1 MLQSRSVI
9 MVAVSKHFFMQACY
23 PDRRERDE
31 QDWRVVEVVTDIA
44 RGLGCSPAQV
54 GLAWVMRQPAVATT
68 IVGVTAVEQL
78 KLNLA
83 ASEIGLDADALQVLD
98 TATGDHSD
106 SLTGSAQTLR
116 HNRRGTGRRR
126 LPPPARLLTRRVGEV
141 GLVHQAA

>member
-1 MLQSRSVI
+1 
-9 MVAVSKHFFMQACY
+9 MVAVSRHFFMPACC

-68 IVGVTAVEQL
+68 IVGATTVEQL
-78 KLNLA
+78 KVNLA

-98 TATGDHSD
+98 TASRDHSD
-106 SLTGSAQTLR
+106 SLTGSAQTLH
-116 HNRRGTGRRR
+116 HNRRVTRSPAIAI
-126 LPPPARLLTRRVGEV
+126 PPESYR
-141 GLVHQAA
+141 

>member
-98 TATGDHSD
+98 TASRRPLGFPYRLSSD
-106 SLTGSAQTLR
+106 SSPQ
-116 HNRRGTGRRR
+116 
-126 LPPPARLLTRRVGEV
+126 PARNRSPTI
-141 GLVHQAA
+141 AASGKASHPAGR